1 MDQFRVVRGLFFAI
15 FVWTYLLLQIL
26 PLPGHRLPFKKF
38 ISAYEEQFK
47 QQCRF
52 ADYGFANLVEMF
64 RAIPNTVQ
72 ITMDGD
78 GKKIVRLNRNH
89 LDKSS
94 GHYISRQGLDSS
106 QGYGSTG
113 YRVFKHGVQ
122 DLKDFCQRTNITNG
136 NYWILR
142 IGDVGR
148 CTNVPKFD
156 FQSQFSIS
164 KLIHFFFH
172 WRIWV

>member
-1 MDQFRVVRGLFFAI
+1 M
-15 FVWTYLLLQIL
+15 
-26 PLPGHRLPFKKF
+26 PGHRLPFKKF

-72 ITMDGD
+72 ITNDGD

-94 GHYISRQGLDSS
+94 GSYRSRQGSDSS
-106 QGYGSTG
+106 QGYGNMG
-113 YRVFKHGVQ
+113 YRVFEQGAQ
-122 DLKDFCQRTNITNG
+122 N
-136 NYWILR
+136 
-142 IGDVGR
+142 
-148 CTNVPKFD
+148 
-156 FQSQFSIS
+156 
-164 KLIHFFFH
+164 
-172 WRIWV
+172 

>member
-1 MDQFRVVRGLFFAI
+1 M
-15 FVWTYLLLQIL
+15 
-26 PLPGHRLPFKKF
+26 PGHRLPFKKF

-89 LDKSS
+89 LEKSS
-94 GHYISRQGLDSS
+94 GRNRSRQGSNSS
-106 QGYGSTG
+106 QGYGNMD
-113 YRVFKHGVQ
+113 YRVFKQGVQ
-122 DLKDFCQRTNITNG
+122 N
-136 NYWILR
+136 
-142 IGDVGR
+142 
-148 CTNVPKFD
+148 
-156 FQSQFSIS
+156 
-164 KLIHFFFH
+164 
-172 WRIWV
+172 